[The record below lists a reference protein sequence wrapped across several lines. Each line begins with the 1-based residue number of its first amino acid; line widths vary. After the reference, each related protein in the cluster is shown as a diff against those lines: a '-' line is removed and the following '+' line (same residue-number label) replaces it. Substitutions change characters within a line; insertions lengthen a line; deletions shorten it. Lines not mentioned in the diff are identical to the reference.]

1 MGGCVD
7 GSRVLKLVG
16 LLLAVAVVF
25 FILGY
30 FAVSRFIA

>member
-1 MGGCVD
+1 VGGR
-7 GSRVLKLVG
+7 RVLKLVG

>member
-1 MGGCVD
+1 VD
-7 GSRVLKLVG
+7 GRRILKLAG

-30 FAVSRFIA
+30 FAVSRFLA

>member
-1 MGGCVD
+1 MN

-30 FAVSRFIA
+30 FAVSKFIA

>member
-1 MGGCVD
+1 MD
-7 GSRVLKLVG
+7 GSRVLKVVG

-30 FAVSRFIA
+30 FAVSRLIA

>member
-1 MGGCVD
+1 MS

-16 LLLAVAVVF
+16 LLVAIAVIF

-30 FAVSRFIA
+30 FAVSRFIS

>member
-1 MGGCVD
+1 MD

-16 LLLAVAVVF
+16 LLLVVAVVF

-30 FAVSRFIA
+30 LAVSRFIA

>member
-1 MGGCVD
+1 VNS
-7 GSRVLKLVG
+7 SRVLKLAG

>member
-1 MGGCVD
+1 MD

-16 LLLAVAVVF
+16 LLVVVAVVF

-30 FAVSRFIA
+30 FAVSRFVA

>member
-1 MGGCVD
+1 MD

-30 FAVSRFIA
+30 FAVSRLIA